1 MGATITWVPVDFIYL
16 TVQAGVEG
24 VHMTLKERI
33 GVDTGQKL
41 SIAEAVEWAAENDVH
56 YVDVCLDSTPIDP
69 ESYTEAE
76 VESIRETCAEADISL
91 GLHTLSAVNVAETS
105 AHVDDAVD
113 AYLRAYV
120 DIGDLVGADRI
131 IVHGGYHF
139 TDDYEAR
146 VAASKAR
153 LTRAIEYAADA
164 EPDLLLE
171 NHNFEPDA
179 SEMHYVPVT
188 LDEVTDYFDDLEAD
202 SLGWAFNPPHA
213 RQFPEDI
220 DGYFGALGPDLCK
233 EVRLNDNH
241 GDVEEHLA
249 PGEGD
254 LDFDAM
260 FQLIEGSGYDGHYM
274 LAFGTLEDMLEG
286 REYLLDQYS
295 GLASA

>member
-1 MGATITWVPVDFIYL
+1 
-16 TVQAGVEG
+16 
-24 VHMTLKERI
+24 MTLKERI
-33 GVDTGQKL
+33 GIDTGQKL
-41 SIAEAVEWAAENDVH
+41 SIADAVDWAADNDVH

-69 ESYTEAE
+69 DGYDDDE
-76 VESIRETCAEADISL
+76 VESIRETCATHDISL

-120 DIGDLVGADRI
+120 DIGELVGADRI

-139 TDDYEAR
+139 TDDYEDR

-153 LTRAIEYAADA
+153 LTRTLEYAADA
-164 EPDLLLE
+164 GQNLYLE

-188 LDEVTDYFDDLEAD
+188 LDEVTEYFDELEAD
-202 SLGWAFNPPHA
+202 NLSWAFNPPHA

-220 DGYFGALGPDLCK
+220 DGYFEALGPDLCG

-254 LDFDAM
+254 LDFDSM

>member
-1 MGATITWVPVDFIYL
+1 MRRTAY
-16 TVQAGVEG
+16 AGVESG
-24 VHMTLKERI
+24 HMTLKERI

-41 SIAEAVEWAAENDVH
+41 SIAEAVEWAAGNDVH

-69 ESYTEAE
+69 DGYGDDE
-76 VESIRETCAEADISL
+76 VTSIRETCTNHDISL

-113 AYLRAYV
+113 AYLQAYV
-120 DIGDLVGADRI
+120 DIGDLVGADRV

-171 NHNFEPDA
+171 NHNVEPDA

-188 LDEVTDYFDDLEAD
+188 LDEVTGYFDDLEAD
-202 SLGWAFNPPHA
+202 GLGWAFNPPHA
-213 RQFPEDI
+213 RLFPEDI
-220 DGYFGALGPDLCK
+220 DGYFEALGPDLCA

-260 FQLIEGSGYDGHYM
+260 FQLIEGSGYDGHYV

-286 REYLLDQYS
+286 REYLLDRYS
-295 GLASA
+295 GMAGV